1 MEKWSVLPELPI
13 ISRVSAAVG
22 LGGVSLHC
30 VLGKTPQGQPHIP
43 LFTAKAKDMW
53 SKLTDHEISNSGY
66 HHWSGWT
73 GFTTSCKPVCTR
85 NDLVT

>member
-22 LGGVSLHC
+22 LGEVSLHC
-30 VLGKTPQGQPHIP
+30 VLGKTPPRPTNIP

-53 SKLTDHEISNSGY
+53 SKLTDHEISNSGL
-66 HHWSGWT
+66 S
-73 GFTTSCKPVCTR
+73 P
-85 NDLVT
+85 LVWLDRFYNRL